1 MLKHF
6 KIIQYI
12 LTFLVFTCT
21 ETVFSQV
28 RFDIQGHRGYRA
40 RFPENSIPGFI
51 AALDSGATTL
61 ELDVVISADH
71 QVVVSHEPWIS
82 SKICITPDGMTLEQS
97 DEKRLNIYRMNY
109 EDIRGFDCGS
119 IGNERFPLQQ
129 KMRVHKPLL
138 SEVIDAAMEWEKKHG
153 KPVYFN
159 IETKST
165 SSGDYKNHPSPDT
178 FCVLVYQVLKE
189 KNIIP
194 RTTIQSFDYR
204 TLQAMHRLDVNIP
217 LIILSAVPVNILQI
231 EKKFGFKAYAYSP
244 YYSLVSKSKVQR
256 IHAIGKKIIPWTVND
271 AAVMK
276 KLHLWGVDG
285 IISDDPGLL
294 RRVCGP

>member
-6 KIIQYI
+6 KIKQYI
-12 LTFLVFTCT
+12 LTLFVFTSLK
-21 ETVFSQV
+21 TVFSQTG
-28 RFDIQGHRGYRA
+28 FDIQGHRGYRA

-97 DEKRLNIYRMNY
+97 DEKRLNIYQMNY

-138 SEVIDAAMEWEKKHG
+138 SEVIDAVMEWEKKHG
-153 KPVYFN
+153 KQVFFN

-165 SSGDYKNHPSPDT
+165 SSGDFKNHPSPDT
-178 FCVLVYQVLKE
+178 FCVLVYTVLKE
-189 KNIIP
+189 KNILA
-194 RTTIQSFDYR
+194 RTSIQSFDYR
-204 TLQAMHRLDVNIP
+204 TLQAMYRLDANIP
-217 LIILSAVPVNILQI
+217 LIVLSAVPVNILQI

-244 YYSLVSKSKVQR
+244 YYSLVSKSMVQY
-256 IHAIGKKIIPWTVND
+256 IHSIKKKIIPWTVND
-271 AAVMK
+271 ATIMK
-276 KLHLWGVDG
+276 KLYLWGVDG

-294 RRVCGP
+294 RRICVP

>member
-6 KIIQYI
+6 KIIRGI
-12 LTFLVFTCT
+12 LTLFVFTCLNH
-21 ETVFSQV
+21 VFSQIG
-28 RFDIQGHRGYRA
+28 FDIQGHRGYRA

-119 IGNERFPLQQ
+119 IGNERFLLQQ

-178 FCVLVYQVLKE
+178 FCVLVYQVLNE
-189 KNIIP
+189 KNIIS
-194 RTTIQSFDYR
+194 RTSIQSFDYR
-204 TLQAMHRLDVNIP
+204 TLQAMHQLDANIP
-217 LIILSAVPVNILQI
+217 LVILSAVPVNILHI
-231 EKKFGFKAYAYSP
+231 EEKYGFKAYAYSP
-244 YYSLVSKSKVQR
+244 YYPLVSKSKVQR

-271 AAVMK
+271 AAMMK

-294 RRVCGP
+294 RRVCVP